1 MSNGRGSKK
10 ELFEELERLRD
21 EIHLKLHLASMDAR
35 VEWEKLEARW
45 QDFRSK
51 AELDETKEE
60 IGDAANE
67 LYKEL
72 RKGYERFRKAL

>member
-1 MSNGRGSKK
+1 MSNGQGSGK

-21 EIHLKLHLASMDAR
+21 EVHLKLHLASMDAR

-45 QDFRSK
+45 QEFRSK
-51 AELDETKEE
+51 AELDETAGEV
-60 IGDAANE
+60 GDAASE

>member
-1 MSNGRGSKK
+1 MTSGQGSRK
-10 ELFEELERLRD
+10 ELLEELERLRD

-45 QDFRSK
+45 QEFRNR
-51 AELDETKEE
+51 AELDETADEVS
-60 IGDAANE
+60 DAARD
-67 LYKEL
+67 LFKEL